1 MNAAIA
7 GGGGEGEKKGSP
19 PDVSRISVV
28 FSSTHPS
35 HTLIRFRGMALP
47 IVDASHTRQSSLW
60 RNDSRCILGTAFWSF
75 LTAFVFYFNFLT
87 LSMGGSKKKKARA
100 FLCYF
105 SFLWNRLLGILE
117 YNDGEAYR
125 HGFNFQPKKCPQ
137 VLSVCGSYPHFSSP
151 QATIL
156 VRLPRLTRLYWRL
169 AWSSVKRL
177 SAR

>member
-7 GGGGEGEKKGSP
+7 GGEGRGAKKGSP

-35 HTLIRFRGMALP
+35 HTLIRFRRGMALP

-87 LSMGGSKKKKARA
+87 LSMGGSKKKKSEGLPML
-100 FLCYF
+100 FF
-105 SFLWNRLLGILE
+105 VSLE
-117 YNDGEAYR
+117 
-125 HGFNFQPKKCPQ
+125 Q
-137 VLSVCGSYPHFSSP
+137 V
-151 QATIL
+151 TWD
-156 VRLPRLTRLYWRL
+156 TR
-169 AWSSVKRL
+169 V
-177 SAR
+177 